1 MEYQMKKLL
10 KLTVSFLL
18 LASSSITHA
27 GIISIDI
34 DRGAGLTNSQ
44 FSIFD
49 EAATLWANII
59 TGTQSVLNINL
70 SIDASGIDIDG
81 VSGIL
86 GQASPTYATW
96 DSTFAYATQ
105 GFMEFDIADLGSLE
119 NNNSLFDVIFHEMAH
134 VIGFGTL
141 WNTNSFGGFFTGT
154 QSIYNANS
162 GQYTGM
168 FALAEYRKEFDANAL
183 FIPIELDGGPGTA
196 NGHWDETWAGGSSDI
211 MTGYL
216 GSIATLSRTT
226 IASFADI
233 GYTTLITHPASPTQV
248 EAPTTFTIM
257 LLGGFLLLLRRKKLI
272 CMPII
277 NYIKSTHNLGL
288 SVFFIPQINEVLP
301 KY

>member
-1 MEYQMKKLL
+1 MKKLS

-18 LASSSITHA
+18 LAASSITHA
-27 GIISIDI
+27 GIITIDI
-34 DRGAGLTNSQ
+34 NQGAGLTNSQ

-59 TGTQSVLNINL
+59 TGTQSVLDINL
-70 SIDASGIDIDG
+70 NIDASGIDIDG
-81 VSGIL
+81 VSGKL
-86 GQASPTYATW
+86 GQASPTHGMT
-96 DSTFAYATQ
+96 DSTFAYAIQ
-105 GFMEFDIADLGSLE
+105 GFMEFDIADLDNLE
-119 NNNSLFDVIFHEMAH
+119 NNNSLFDVIFHEIAH

-141 WNTNSFGGFFTGT
+141 WNTNSFGGIFTGT

-257 LLGGFLLLLRRKKLI
+257 LLGGFLLLLRRKKV
-272 CMPII
+272 
-277 NYIKSTHNLGL
+277 NLYAYNKL
-288 SVFFIPQINEVLP
+288 YKKHS
-301 KY
+301 

>member
-1 MEYQMKKLL
+1 MEYQMKKLS

-18 LASSSITHA
+18 LAASSITHA
-27 GIISIDI
+27 GIITIDI
-34 DRGAGLTNSQ
+34 NQGAGLTNSQ

-59 TGTQSVLNINL
+59 TGTQSVLDINL
-70 SIDASGIDIDG
+70 NIDASGIDIDG
-81 VSGIL
+81 VSGKL
-86 GQASPTYATW
+86 GQASPTHGMT
-96 DSTFAYATQ
+96 DSTFAYAIQ
-105 GFMEFDIADLGSLE
+105 GFMEFDIADLDNLE
-119 NNNSLFDVIFHEMAH
+119 NNNSLFDVIFHEIAH

-141 WNTNSFGGFFTGT
+141 WNTNSFGGIFTGT

-233 GYTTLITHPASPTQV
+233 GYTTLITHPANPTQV

-257 LLGGFLLLLRRKKLI
+257 LLGGFLLLLRRKKV
-272 CMPII
+272 
-277 NYIKSTHNLGL
+277 NLYAYDKL
-288 SVFFIPQINEVLP
+288 YKKHS
-301 KY
+301 